1 MSSDSRLM
9 FLPVWSS
16 CCRKHLTTLKFW
28 LLPHKTFA
36 SQSLVCRAL
45 NNRGK
50 GNFKRKWVNRK
61 EKKTHPGLDSLRT
74 DCRELLNYYIFLFG
88 HPTHTHA
95 RTKPNLIWH
104 IVLYE
109 APNHLF
115 FFSTLLQLKIACTHA
130 HKPPQ
135 FSLEWL
141 DAHSEPRQVSGSLC
155 PALACFYK
163 KFNSILVY

>member
-16 CCRKHLTTLKFW
+16 CCRKHLTTLNKFW
-28 LLPHKTFA
+28 LLFSFA

-45 NNRGK
+45 SNRGK

-61 EKKTHPGLDSLRT
+61 ERKKTSRFGQLENRLQRASQ
-74 DCRELLNYYIFLFG
+74 LLYLLVWASY
-88 HPTHTHA
+88 THACTHKAQSHLTYRAVWSPQPSFFFCYSAAAKNSMHA
-95 RTKPNLIWH
+95 RTQ
-104 IVLYE
+104 
-109 APNHLF
+109 
-115 FFSTLLQLKIACTHA
+115 T
-130 HKPPQ
+130 PP